1 MIPVVVVHGGAGSRK
16 GWRNYDRVRREL
28 EAALEEGLKALLT
41 GSAVD
46 AVEAAVKYMEDSGV
60 FNAGVGSVLDLKGGL
75 SMDAG
80 IMDGKNLRAGAVAAV
95 EYPRN
100 PVVLARVV
108 MERTGHIIL
117 AGKGADELAEKLSL
131 PRHPGPSERAMK
143 RWRDLLA
150 KIREGGETYYALRYR
165 EAKDLGLLDTVGAV
179 AVDRNGWTAAAVSTG
194 GVIMKFP
201 GRVGDSPIPGAGF
214 YANRWGA
221 AAATGYGEVIIMSMA
236 CLRAVERLAQGS
248 APSEAAWLTVS
259 SITEAFGKGNVGII
273 VADKFGRVAAA
284 KNTEVMPWGYIRPG
298 YGPVVRI

>member
-1 MIPVVVVHGGAGSRK
+1 MIPVVAVHGGAGSRK
-16 GWRNYDRVRREL
+16 GWRNYDRARREL

-117 AGKGADELAEKLSL
+117 TGKGADELAEKLSL

>member
-1 MIPVVVVHGGAGSRK
+1 MIPVVAVHGGAGSRK